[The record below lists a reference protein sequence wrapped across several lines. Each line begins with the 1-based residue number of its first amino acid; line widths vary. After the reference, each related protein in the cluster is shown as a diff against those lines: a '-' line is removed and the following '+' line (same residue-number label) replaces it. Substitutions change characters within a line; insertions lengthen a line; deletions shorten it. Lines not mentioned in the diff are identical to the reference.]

1 MLEEVCE
8 FLHPDTQP
16 EGIALFLVGKLEL
29 EGTQP
34 LAPRTKNE
42 LKGDR
47 LSGQICLVSPCSCL
61 QKQTDFLERTYRLTV
76 FIHE

>member
-8 FLHPDTQP
+8 FMPIDTQV
-16 EGIALFLVGKLEL
+16 EAIAFFLVGELEL
-29 EGTQP
+29 EGAQP

-42 LKGDR
+42 LKRDR
-47 LSGQICLVSPCSCL
+47 LSGQICLVRPCSCL